1 MTITRV
7 GLESIERRPW
17 SYHRFA
23 DSAYV
28 HVGGLDY
35 ELTEGD
41 VIVIFSQCVKT
52 ICRMTIVW
60 IILAYLDMAK

>member
-1 MTITRV
+1 MHYT
-7 GLESIERRPW
+7 
-17 SYHRFA
+17 

-52 ICRMTIVW
+52 LSNVNSLDVHIQVW
-60 IILAYLDMAK
+60 RSHGCKYATRQDHRQI